1 MIGMRVLLWI
11 FLACAVSYGQTASD
25 DEQVKADR
33 VGVEGMSPIY
43 GTDVEDGVYRVSVES
58 SSSMFRVEEACLT
71 VKDHVMTAD
80 LTLSGTGY
88 LALFMGTKEEA
99 AEAEESAYIGYEER
113 SDGRYTYTVCVEAL
127 DQPMDCAA
135 FSKKKE
141 RWYDRQILFR
151 AESLPREAVLVPLP
165 DYEQLKREAREK
177 RISAMAQSEEDKET
191 NRGGDQPED
200 TVLLDGEYSV
210 ELDFLGGTGRTKVV
224 SPTVLTVK
232 EGRAWARIVFTSPN
246 YDYVRVGEET
256 YYPVQ
261 GENSS
266 VFEIP
271 VVVFDRP
278 MTVIGDTTAMST
290 PHEVEYQLT
299 FHLDSAA
306 AIPENSTAETQESD
320 ADFVRWG
327 PWVGGAAV
335 AAMAVA
341 VAVGGLLLRRKK
353 KRGGADR

>member
-1 MIGMRVLLWI
+1 MIRMRVLLWV
-11 FLACAVSYGQTASD
+11 LLVSAVSYGQTASD

-43 GTDVEDGVYRVSVES
+43 GTDVEDGVYQVSVES
-58 SSSMFRVEEACLT
+58 SSSMFRVEEAYLT
-71 VKDHVMTAD
+71 VEDHVMTAD

-88 LALFMGTKEEA
+88 LALFMGTKEA
-99 AEAEESAYIGYEER
+99 AAEESDYIGYEEGE
-113 SDGRYTYTVCVEAL
+113 DGRYTYTVPVEAL
-127 DQPMDCAA
+127 DQPMACAA

-141 RWYDRQILFR
+141 KWYDRQILFR

-165 DYEQLKREAREK
+165 DYEQLKRDEREK
-177 RISAMAQSEEDKET
+177 RISAMAQSGEEEET
-191 NRGGDQPED
+191 AGEGDQPAD
-200 TVLLDGEYSV
+200 TALLDGEYSI
-210 ELDFLGGTGRTKVV
+210 ELDFFGGTGRTKVV

-232 EGRAWARIVFTSPN
+232 EGKSWARLVFTSPN

-256 YYPVQ
+256 YLPVQ
-261 GENSS
+261 GEDFS

-278 MTVIGDTTAMST
+278 MIVIGDTIAMST

-306 AIPENSTAETQESD
+306 AISEDSTAEITRESNT
-320 ADFVRWG
+320 DFVGWG
-327 PWVGGAAV
+327 PWARGAAV
-335 AAMAVA
+335 AAMAV
-341 VAVGGLLLRRKK
+341 GGHLLRRKK
-353 KRGGADR
+353 KRGGVDL